1 MLYAEKGSLSEKAWR
16 ELYEK
21 TSVQKTLLDIQI

>member
-1 MLYAEKGSLSEKAWR
+1 MLYAEKDSLSKKAWR

-21 TSVQKTLLDIQI
+21 TSGQKTLLDIQI